1 MLDASFKFFG
11 VYNFTTLVPNLIEFI
26 HMCFGEMSNHIIAEL
41 FLNANIT
48 PPKDSVKISNM

>member
-1 MLDASFKFFG
+1 
-11 VYNFTTLVPNLIEFI
+11 
-26 HMCFGEMSNHIIAEL
+26 MCLGEMSSHIIAEL